1 MYRNLLVPVAFDTE
15 HKPEDA
21 LAVARQLAAPGA
33 QVCVMHVMEEAPPYA
48 LTYIPEDV
56 TESLRQALRDE
67 MARMADAFENG
78 QVVLTE
84 GHAGR
89 TILHWA
95 EENGVDCIV
104 IASRQPGIEDRL
116 FLGSTA
122 SWVVS
127 RAPCAVHVV
136 R

>member
-15 HKPEDA
+15 HKPEEA

-33 QVCVMHVMEEAPPYA
+33 KVCVMHVMEEAPPYA

-56 TESLRQALRDE
+56 TEALRQALRDE
-67 MARMADAFENG
+67 MATMAAGFENG
-78 QVVLTE
+78 SAVLTE

-89 TILHWA
+89 TILSWA
-95 EENGVDCIV
+95 EDHGVDCIV

-122 SWVVS
+122 SWVVG
-127 RAPCAVHVV
+127 RAHCAVHVV